1 MQNYSELNIDTFSNK
16 NQIYNSLFEIAR
28 EFDQIDSV
36 RKAFVYL
43 DIDNFRYINSTIG
56 HLKGNLVISKIHEIL
71 TNTILSWKLEKGK
84 AYRVNAD
91 EFILI
96 IYDFKNLS
104 WLDRSIG
111 EMLKSIKKD
120 PWFEDIGIF
129 VTLSAGISIN
139 KVNGS
144 SIYDLLPKADTAL
157 YCAKI
162 RGKDRHQFYSDHMSK
177 SVYEEIDMS
186 HKIRAAINENV
197 FEMHYQ
203 PIVSTKT
210 GNLVGLEALIRWN
223 DKDEGYIPPARFI
236 PIAEKTG
243 QMQGLEKLVIENVF
257 FQAKEWIDKKD
268 IPLFISINLSPE
280 GLIQQH
286 IIPFLEDMREKYQF
300 PPEKIQ
306 FEITETAMIKN
317 ELHVL
322 KSLNCIKQMGFRISL
337 DDFGTGYSS
346 INYLR
351 VLPID
356 KVKLDKSFL
365 MSIENDP
372 KNQEIVETVIELCHK
387 LNLEVVAEGVE
398 TESQRAYLMDIGCDY
413 LQGYLFSRPLDVDG
427 ISRWILENYIKNII

>member
-1 MQNYSELNIDTFSNK
+1 MKNNIEFNIDTLSNK
-16 NQIYNSLFEIAR
+16 NQIYNSLFEIGR
-28 EFDQIDSV
+28 DFDAIDSI

-56 HLKGNLVISKIHEIL
+56 HLRGNLVISKIHEIL
-71 TNTILSWKLEKGK
+71 TNTLLSWKFGKGK

-111 EMLKSIKKD
+111 EMLKNIKKD
-120 PWFEDIGIF
+120 PWFESLGIF

-144 SIYDLLPKADTAL
+144 NIYDLLPKADTAL

-186 HKIRAAINENV
+186 HKIRTAINANI

-203 PIVSTKT
+203 PIVSTKPGT
-210 GNLVGLEALIRWN
+210 LVGLEALIRW
-223 DKDEGYIPPARFI
+223 KDHEEGYIPPARFI

-243 QMQGLEKLVIENVF
+243 QMKSIEKLVIDSVF
-257 FQAKEWIDKKD
+257 LQVKQWIDKKD
-268 IPLFISINLSPE
+268 APLFVSINLSPE
-280 GLIQQH
+280 GLVQQH
-286 IIPFLEDMREKYQF
+286 IIPFLEDMKEKYQF

-306 FEITETAMIKN
+306 FEITETAMIRN
-317 ELHVL
+317 EIHVL
-322 KSLNCIKQMGFRISL
+322 QTLNCIKQMGFRISL

-365 MSIENDP
+365 LSIENDP
-372 KNQEIVETVIELCHK
+372 KNQEIVETVIDLCHK
-387 LNLEVVAEGVE
+387 LKLEVVAEGVE
-398 TESQRAYLMDIGCDY
+398 TESQRAYLIDIGCDY
-413 LQGYLFSRPLDVDG
+413 IQGYLFSKPLNSEE
-427 ISRWILENYIKNII
+427 ISKWIAETYFK